1 MRYDNL
7 IYTANLKD
15 VELIKEKSI
24 SEYDYY
30 LKITYQVKDHKG
42 NEYVLVIPKIQ
53 LPFIK
58 NDLPNI
64 VVTYD
69 DYDEDGFNFLDSEIS
84 NITKFCSVTKL
95 NHGLG
100 TKLYNPNYE
109 KSFIKLNNDKLYLKK
124 GDGSYKIDGKVY
136 DYADKY
142 FTIFNTKKAP
152 PVKITK
158 KELEKRLGYE
168 IEIVEEG
175 DEY

>member
-7 IYTANLKD
+7 IYTTNLKD

-64 VVTYD
+64 VVRYD
-69 DYDEDGFNFLDSEIS
+69 DYDEDGFNFLDSAVS
-84 NITKFCSVTKL
+84 HITKFCSVTKFDK
-95 NHGLG
+95 GLEA
-100 TKLYNPNYE
+100 KLYNPNYE

-136 DYADKY
+136 DYKDKY
-142 FTIFNTKKAP
+142 FTIFNTKKHH
-152 PVKITK
+152 
-158 KELEKRLGYE
+158 L
-168 IEIVEEG
+168 
-175 DEY
+175 